1 MSILLFDPPGC
12 VFIRIRKTGST
23 SVIRGLFGDK
33 SKARRVSSDGT
44 WHPDFDGCFV
54 FAFVR
59 NPFARLISCLRMFR
73 DYKVR
78 TTEEQRF
85 RELLTLDTL
94 MDVIED
100 DRISIHGDD
109 YMAKLRLHAVP
120 MTHPSFCIDRAEYIG
135 RFENFE
141 QDYREVAQQLGVRVG
156 SVPHERKSAPMDY
169 RPWFSNEQ
177 RRRAER
183 LLAADLDRFGYRFD

>member
-1 MSILLFDPPGC
+1 MSFFFFDPPGC
-12 VFIRIRKTGST
+12 VFIRIRKAGST

-33 SKARRVSSDGT
+33 SNARRESSDGT
-44 WHPDFDGCFV
+44 WYPEFDGRFV

-59 NPFARLISCLRMFR
+59 NPFSRMISCLQMFR
-73 DYKVR
+73 GYKTR
-78 TTEEQRF
+78 TLEEQRF
-85 RELLTLDTL
+85 KESLTLDRL

-100 DRISIHGDD
+100 EKLPIGGDG

-120 MTHPSFCIDRAEYIG
+120 MTHPFYCIDRAEYIG
-135 RFENFE
+135 RFERFE
-141 QDYREVAQQLGVRVG
+141 QDYREVARLLGIRVW

-169 RPWFSNEQ
+169 RPWFSAAQ

-183 LLAADLDRFGYRFD
+183 LLAADLDRFGYRFE